1 MAQAHWQWECQWQ
14 KICNFMLINFRE
26 DLQINLAPLPEGLQ
40 TLRSSVTAGH
50 FREVYQ
56 MSRATTVFSAHV
68 CYSRLGCM
76 VDNSDLTRYGRARGE
91 GDSVTE
97 AFTLCP

>member
-1 MAQAHWQWECQWQ
+1 
-14 KICNFMLINFRE
+14 MLINFRE

-40 TLRSSVTAGH
+40 TLRSRVTTGH
-50 FREVYQ
+50 FHEVYQ

-68 CYSRLGCM
+68 CHSETGCM
-76 VDNSDLTRYGRARGE
+76 VDNSDLTMHGRARGE

-97 AFTLCP
+97 ALPYVPSSVSSVSFGITNTWEKLF